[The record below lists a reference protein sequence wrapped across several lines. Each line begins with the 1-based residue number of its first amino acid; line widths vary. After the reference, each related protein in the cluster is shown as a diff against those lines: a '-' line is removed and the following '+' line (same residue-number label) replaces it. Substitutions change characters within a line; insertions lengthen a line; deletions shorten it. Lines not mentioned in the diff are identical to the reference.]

1 MENYSSR
8 NNNNASDLTG
18 SERQHLFQQSKIV
31 NTCRDE
37 LSYSPDHSQT
47 LKIIRSI
54 VDELYQI
61 NNQKSLSKEKRV
73 RFTLEEEANKTK
85 SGIIYDS
92 KLTQT
97 SIRCQPVLSES
108 STFVGCLIKGRS
120 KVDCSVSTNDHPSLQ
135 CECATQTMDITVFP
149 KYNHSLLSLLTNS
162 NDLHRSRSDTTLST
176 ASISSK

>member
-1 MENYSSR
+1 MKNYSSR

-18 SERQHLFQQSKIV
+18 SERQHFFQQSKID

-37 LSYSPDHSQT
+37 LSYSSNNSRTFQ
-47 LKIIRSI
+47 IIRSI

-61 NNQKSLSKEKRV
+61 NV
-73 RFTLEEEANKTK
+73 RFTLEEETNKTK
-85 SGIIYDS
+85 SVIINDS
-92 KLTQT
+92 KLTET
-97 SIRCQPVLSES
+97 SIRYQPVLSES
-108 STFVGCLIKGRS
+108 STFVCCLIKGRS
-120 KVDCSVSTNDHPSLQ
+120 KVDCSVSTNDHLSLQ

-149 KYNHSLLSLLTNS
+149 KYNPSLLSLLTNS